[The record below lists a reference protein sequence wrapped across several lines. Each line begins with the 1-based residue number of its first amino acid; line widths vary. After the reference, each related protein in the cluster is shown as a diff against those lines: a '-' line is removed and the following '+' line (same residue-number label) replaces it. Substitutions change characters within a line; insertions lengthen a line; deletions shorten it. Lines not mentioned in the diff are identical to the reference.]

1 MYSLPFFGVTGG
13 GQTLPIT
20 SLYDYLD
27 SLSPDTSILPTLY
40 DYLDTLNPPEVIPTL
55 YEYLD
60 TLTGDTATLPSVFEY
75 LNNFTSIAIAPE
87 TISQSII
94 SGTDVHFVY
103 TVTRVN
109 PRNITTTVNYAVS
122 GSSTYPASAS
132 DFVGDVFPSGSLVFL
147 PEETTKTVTVTLKA
161 KSQDFLGKNFILSVT
176 AEDSDGGLVIESNP
190 VTGRGEG
197 ELVSILNASLWLDAA
212 DASTLTVTN
221 NAVSEWR
228 DKTGHN
234 HHASQATGALQP
246 AYNASAVNGKGSLI
260 FTGDSLEVPTLVLTG
275 RGWHVYAVASLSGGA
290 ANGRLLSLSGS
301 GGTDWNNNSSW
312 AVLLRRSTTNSIIS
326 AQGNIYTTDNAINF
340 NQMYIFGSTYTSTG
354 RSIFTNGVVTG
365 SAANASSALNTTLG
379 ARIGRSFNAFDGNPS
394 ENWNGTI
401 SEIIITPELSN
412 SDRERVEGYLAWKW
426 GLVASLPANHPY
438 KNTAPS

>member
-1 MYSLPFFGVTGG
+1 MYSLPFFGAAGG

-27 SLSPDTSILPTLY
+27 
-40 DYLDTLNPPEVIPTL
+40 TLNIPEVVPTL

-60 TLTGDTATLPSVFEY
+60 TLTGDTTTLPSVFEY

-94 SGTDVHFVY
+94 SATNVEFVY

-109 PRNITTTVNYAVS
+109 PRNITTTVNYTVS
-122 GSSTYPASAS
+122 SGSTYPASAS

-176 AEDSDGGLVIESNP
+176 AEDSDGGLVLDPNP

-197 ELVSILNASLWLDAA
+197 ELTSILNASLWLDAA

-228 DKTGHN
+228 DKTGNNRHPSQGT
-234 HHASQATGALQP
+234 ASIQPLFVASDTSISFAGGKSFNIPGLSTATGNQNLFIVHSYAG
-246 AYNASAVNGKGSLI
+246 ATSLI
-260 FTGDSLEVPTLVLTG
+260 FWNASNAVIASYVMQSNTTSAVSDGFGTPTYYREDNLQTWTT
-275 RGWHVYAVASLSGGA
+275 RTAVRNALLNRTSIVGAMGCVLSG
-290 ANGRLLSLSGS
+290 
-301 GGTDWNNNSSW
+301 
-312 AVLLRRSTTNSIIS
+312 
-326 AQGNIYTTDNAINF
+326 F
-340 NQMYIFGSTYTSTG
+340 N
-354 RSIFTNGVVTG
+354 
-365 SAANASSALNTTLG
+365 
-379 ARIGRSFNAFDGNPS
+379 RIGGYASFNFVDKIYEIIAIP
-394 ENWNGTI
+394 GTI
-401 SEIIITPELSN
+401 SPEN
-412 SDRERVEGYLAWKW
+412 RNKVTGYLAWKW